1 MHTPVLL
8 HEVIELLDPKP
19 GAFIIDGTFGGGGH
33 SKMILEKIGPQGK
46 LLAIDLEEAAIL
58 KNGEEVCELP
68 NMICVHSNF
77 AKLPEVLKEQHL
89 PLADGLLLD
98 LGFSSNQ
105 IENSGKGF
113 SFQKDEL
120 LIMTYNDADE
130 PVYKLLARLPEEEIE
145 RVIQEYG
152 EERYARKIAQAIVAR
167 RASGRFVK
175 TSKELAELVQKVVP
189 NNYEHGRIHPATRTF
204 QAFRIYANHELENV
218 NTVLRQLNQIIKSG
232 GRVAIISFHSLED
245 RLVKHSLR
253 EAKKEG
259 RVELVTKKSV
269 RPSLEEVKS
278 NPRARSAKLRV
289 AIII

>member
-8 HEVIELLDPKP
+8 REVIELLDPKP

-46 LLAIDLEEAAIL
+46 LLAVDLEEAAIL
-58 KNGEEVCELP
+58 KNGQEICELP

-77 AKLPEVLKEQHL
+77 AKLPAVLKEQHL
-89 PLADGLLLD
+89 PHADGLLLD

-120 LIMTYNDADE
+120 LIMTYNDTDE
-130 PVYKLLARLPEEEIE
+130 PVYKLLAQLSEEEIE
-145 RVIQEYG
+145 RVIREYG
-152 EERYARKIAQAIVAR
+152 EERYAHKIAQAIVAR
-167 RASGRFVK
+167 RSSGRFIK

-189 NNYEHGRIHPATRTF
+189 TNYEHGRIHPATRTF

-218 NTVLRQLNQIIKSG
+218 NTVLRELDQILKPG

-245 RLVKHSLR
+245 RLVKHALR
-253 EAKKEG
+253 DAKKEG
-259 RVELVTKKSV
+259 RMEIITKKSV
-269 RPSLEEVKS
+269 RPSLEEVKQ

-289 AIII
+289 AAII